1 MLELLAIQYEKQKKL
16 EVSISYMSSA
26 MKIRE
31 RTVSRLHPTYQ
42 DDLWSLARL
51 HTLNGDSEKARSSV
65 LQRLAIVAVQ
75 HGTKHEE
82 YARCLLDAAGVIGAN
97 KEVAKAKALVIHAKS
112 ILKESGQETSSHY
125 SMAEKM
131 LVPLGKIEADRSVL
145 DMLSSIEQ

>member
-1 MLELLAIQYEKQKKL
+1 M
-16 EVSISYMSSA
+16 
-26 MKIRE
+26 
-31 RTVSRLHPTYQ
+31 
-42 DDLWSLARL
+42 
-51 HTLNGDSEKARSSV
+51 
-65 LQRLAIVAVQ
+65 
-75 HGTKHEE
+75 
-82 YARCLLDAAGVIGAN
+82 IGAN